1 MRQKFLSIIIVFF
14 SLLSV
19 SELSAQEFFDTS
31 DSEKFFTFSGR
42 LGFNTSNK
50 TFPTRT
56 FNKWNHNSWGTGL
69 NIGFLAN
76 LNFKEYLSLQPGIFV
91 ESRSGDYSYLTEYIN
106 YAGQVDTHYEMGH
119 LRGYYLT
126 VPVMGIF
133 KFNFSEH
140 IKWSVEF
147 GPYFQLGLKQTGV
160 NNVIVIYRLP
170 GSNNY
175 SQYKASHNTMDA
187 GVKLGS
193 GLQFYNHYY
202 LGFHY
207 LIGLCDAW
215 KEPEGG
221 RNKSWVFTLGYD
233 F

>member
-1 MRQKFLSIIIVFF
+1 MRKILLIITGIF
-14 SLLSV
+14 SLIS
-19 SELSAQEFFDTS
+19 SSQIKSQEFFDTS
-31 DSEKFFTFSGR
+31 DAEKFFTFSAR

-50 TFPTRT
+50 TFPSRT

-69 NIGFLAN
+69 NVGVLAN
-76 LNFKEYLSLQPGIFV
+76 LNFKEYITIQPGLFV

-106 YAGQVDTHYEMGH
+106 YVGQVDTHYEMGH
-119 LRGYYLT
+119 IRGYYLT

-133 KFNFSEH
+133 KFNLSEH
-140 IKWSVEF
+140 IKYSLEF
-147 GPYFQLGLKQTGV
+147 GPYFQLGLRQTGV
-160 NNVIVIYRLP
+160 KNVNVIYRLP
-170 GSNNY
+170 GSNTY
-175 SQYKASHNTMDA
+175 SQYIATHNNIDA
-187 GVKLGS
+187 GIKLGS

-202 LGFHY
+202 IGFHY

-215 KEPEGG
+215 KDPEGG